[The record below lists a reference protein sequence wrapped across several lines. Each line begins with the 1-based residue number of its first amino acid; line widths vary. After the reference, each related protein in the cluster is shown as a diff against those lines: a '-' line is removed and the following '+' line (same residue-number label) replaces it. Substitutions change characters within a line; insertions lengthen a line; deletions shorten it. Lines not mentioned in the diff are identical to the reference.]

1 MGQEDLYQ
9 SDFYEDNNRFSDVF
23 NGVLFHGED
32 VMKPEELET
41 EDSVMVS
48 IRGTRKGKKVICD
61 KIRRWKGRYV
71 SLLILE
77 SQSYVDYRM
86 ILRVMEAE
94 VMGYDKQRKEAYQL
108 RRSNKEKFDRHEY
121 LSRMKRD
128 QKFVPIITL
137 IIYVGKNRLWD
148 GARHLHELLDVDEE
162 IRPFVNDYRLNL
174 FDYHDYKN
182 FHMFK
187 TENRLLFQALSGG
200 NSKKRMK
207 KLLQEDS
214 SYAKLDEETVRA
226 ILGILGV
233 KSNINKIKY
242 YDEEGNEVY
251 DMCKAFDD
259 YKEEGKREG
268 KREGRRE
275 GMQEMAM
282 MIRNLMKNQKVT
294 FEVAAEMTGIS
305 KGKQKQLKTLI

>member
-23 NGVLFHGED
+23 NGVLFHGKD

-48 IRGTRKGKKVICD
+48 VRGTRKGKKVICD

-207 KLLQEDS
+207 PEIIIYFL
-214 SYAKLDEETVRA
+214 
-226 ILGILGV
+226 
-233 KSNINKIKY
+233 
-242 YDEEGNEVY
+242 
-251 DMCKAFDD
+251 F
-259 YKEEGKREG
+259 
-268 KREGRRE
+268 
-275 GMQEMAM
+275 
-282 MIRNLMKNQKVT
+282 
-294 FEVAAEMTGIS
+294 
-305 KGKQKQLKTLI
+305 